1 MCDLSRVLYVV
12 PKLGMGQ
19 VKPRYNYISLP
30 QIGDKSHQK
39 RLLRLDT
46 NYLKKYFFLKFYFY
60 NYT

>member
-30 QIGDKSHQK
+30 PIGDKSH
-39 RLLRLDT
+39 
-46 NYLKKYFFLKFYFY
+46 KKKGYYG
-60 NYT
+60 